1 MTHKEK
7 FKLYKELREQGKSYY
22 EVAEIIGAPI
32 STVKSYCRKHGLGY
46 SKQEIYNACQ
56 TNKSKFEPKDEK
68 YWKEKIKKRFGDSFD
83 LFKIGSTD
91 SSGERTIECKC
102 LKCGT
107 VKVVHS
113 ATLRK
118 NHGQGICVNCLE
130 TEKRIRDALKKA
142 EELSEAL
149 KQERIDIKK
158 RIKEKQVGFNYCK
171 CGTILPA
178 NLSTCESCRA
188 ESKRLSQRKHD
199 KKKEIRRR
207 SDSKGGDWTIQLDK
221 LYERDGGVC
230 QICGEACD
238 WDDYIVTSKAFI
250 AGNRYPSIDHIISL
264 AKGGKHIWSNVQLAH
279 RICNSLK
286 SDH

>member
-1 MTHKEK
+1 MKHKETYER
-7 FKLYKELREQGKSYY
+7 YKNLRGQGKTYQEIAEALGKSY
-22 EVAEIIGAPI
+22 E
-32 STVKSYCRKHGLGY
+32 TVKSYCIKHDLKYTKEERKE
-46 SKQEIYNACQ
+46 S
-56 TNKSKFEPKDEK
+56 NKTKFAPKDAS
-68 YWKEKIKKRFGDSFD
+68 YWKQKIKKRY
-83 LFKIGSTD
+83 GSNFELVSVGTFYENT
-91 SSGERTIECKC
+91 ERQITIRCV
-102 LKCGT
+102 KCGT
-107 VKVVHS
+107 LKTVSS

-118 NHGQGICVNCLE
+118 NYGQGICVNCLK
-130 TEKRIRDALKKA
+130 TEKRIRAALKKA
-142 EELSEAL
+142 DELSEAL
-149 KQERIDIKK
+149 KQELIDNKK
-158 RIKEKQVGFNYCK
+158 RIKEKQVGFIYCK

-238 WDDYIVTSKAFI
+238 WDDYIITSKAFV

>member
-1 MTHKEK
+1 MKHKETYER
-7 FKLYKELREQGKSYY
+7 YKTLRGQGKTYQEIAEALGKSY
-22 EVAEIIGAPI
+22 E
-32 STVKSYCRKHGLGY
+32 TVKSYCIKHDLKYTKEERKE
-46 SKQEIYNACQ
+46 S
-56 TNKSKFEPKDEK
+56 NKTKFEPKDAS
-68 YWKEKIKKRFGDSFD
+68 YWKQKIKKRY
-83 LFKIGSTD
+83 GSNFELVSVGTSD
-91 SSGERTIECKC
+91 ENTERQITIRCV
-102 LKCGT
+102 KCGT
-107 VKVVHS
+107 LKTVSS

-118 NHGQGICVNCLE
+118 NHGQGICVNCLK
-130 TEKRIRDALKKA
+130 TEKKIRAALKKA
-142 EELSEAL
+142 DELSEAL
-149 KQERIDIKK
+149 KQELIDNKK

-171 CGTILPA
+171 CGTILPT

-188 ESKRLSQRKHD
+188 ESKRLSRRKYD

-238 WDDYIVTSKAFI
+238 WDDYIVTSKAFV